1 MPFETAGNIEN
12 RAFLIGYIV
21 MLLGLFW
28 QVLEKKIVWVKKLP
42 NRIILMFFFPPS
54 FVVPLW
60 MEGTPSIGLYCLCH
74 RPTGE
79 ISALAQK
86 TRSLT

>member
-28 QVLEKKIVWVKKLP
+28 QVLEKKNSMGKKIAKL
-42 NRIILMFFFPPS
+42 NYFDVLLSSLFC
-54 FVVPLW
+54 
-60 MEGTPSIGLYCLCH
+60 GTPMDGGH
-74 RPTGE
+74 P
-79 ISALAQK
+79 
-86 TRSLT
+86 